1 MATSRPNEIAIG
13 AGLLAMAALA
23 AALIFLHPEKL
34 RVPAWVA
41 YGALSSFAFGGA
53 ALIARRLGAKRAVS
67 WLGALTVCGL
77 VIPGLWIAL
86 GPSAQC
92 TASFGGVGGAANE
105 WVCRIGFGAGA
116 ALCCVFLVLVLRRA
130 LRE

>member
-1 MATSRPNEIAIG
+1 MAIG
-13 AGLLAMAALA
+13 AALIIMAALG
-23 AALIFLHPEKL
+23 AALIFLQPEKL

-41 YGALSSFAFGGA
+41 YGALSSFAFGGVA
-53 ALIARRLGAKRAVS
+53 VIARRLGAKRAVS

-77 VIPGLWIAL
+77 LVPGLWIAL

-92 TASFGGVGGAANE
+92 TASFGGVSGPANE
-105 WVCRIGFGAGA
+105 WLCRIGFGAGA
-116 ALCCVFLVLVLRRA
+116 ALCCVFLVLVIRRA